1 MRTAVKTG
9 LTWDELEGAQKASKV
24 PLHFSALLA
33 MCCVSKALSFVLR
46 VRAQTQ
52 LPCRLMSMAIFQSN
66 IIYAMRWQLG
76 SATNPVLYLVT
87 LRLHCRS
94 QVTLGE
100 DQASR
105 ICSGLPHLLG
115 EGKGL

>member
-9 LTWDELEGAQKASKV
+9 LTLNEFDGAQKASKV
-24 PLHFSALLA
+24 RLYFPALLA

-46 VRAQTQ
+46 VQAQTQ
-52 LPCRLMSMAIFQSN
+52 LPCRLTSMAIFQSN
-66 IIYAMRWQLG
+66 VIYGMRWQLG

-94 QVTLGE
+94 QVTLGGG
-100 DQASR
+100 QASR